1 MAAAAPHAIGKR
13 GEDVQHRRLE
23 SLDVVRGVGVM
34 GVVFLHTALYHYANL
49 LKIDFANPPAIVTAI
64 GFLLMWAGLFAMVS
78 GAAHAVRTVERLEDG
93 LAPGQVL
100 RWSLISALIML
111 VTSYVYFLFLGP
123 ALLDRVAGNHDYS
136 MLAGFITTGKVLAP
150 SLQRLLYVD
159 SLTMIAFGIAL
170 TAPFA
175 VALVARIPKERRG
188 LAVAGLAALGSA
200 IVLASWARIGLYPI
214 VERAIAE
221 RDFGTALPLVY
232 LANKNNPILPFW
244 GFTLIG
250 SALGVSIARPDG
262 WKRTWPWATA
272 FGVVWLVAGVIGYV
286 TLPDTMLERAVDPM
300 WFFIM
305 VVQVGLFT
313 LLLLLAMRLRDRR
326 PAEKPSGPVTRIVR
340 RFGVAGL
347 SVFLIETPISALISR
362 GLDAAVPG
370 WNATMPAALLFGAL
384 YVAAWAGVLAL
395 WERSNYRFSA
405 ERLLVRVMGA
415 LGKPSTK
422 ADPLEASSGA

>member
-1 MAAAAPHAIGKR
+1 MGRNSVRQP
-13 GEDVQHRRLE
+13 RLE
-23 SLDVVRGVGVM
+23 SLDIVRGAGVM
-34 GVVFLHTALYHYANL
+34 GVIFLHTTLYHYANL
-49 LKIDFANPPAIVTAI
+49 LSIDFSNPPAIVTAI

-78 GAAHAVRTVERLEDG
+78 GIAHAVRTVERLDSG
-93 LAPGQVL
+93 LAPGHVV
-100 RWSLISALIML
+100 RWSLVSAFVML

-136 MLAGFITTGKVLAP
+136 MLAGLITTGKLVVP
-150 SLQRLLYVD
+150 SIQRLLYVD

-170 TAPFA
+170 TVPIA
-175 VALVARIPKERRG
+175 VAVISRTSIERRG
-188 LAVAGLAALGSA
+188 RAVAILAALGSA
-200 IVLASWARIGLYPI
+200 VVLASWVRIDLYPI

-250 SALGVSIARPDG
+250 AALGVSIARPDG
-262 WKRTWPWATA
+262 WKRTWRWALG
-272 FGVVWLVAGVIGYV
+272 FGVAWLVAGVIGYV
-286 TLPDTMLERAVDPM
+286 TLPDTMLERSVDPM

-313 LLLLLAMRLRDRR
+313 LLVLLAMRLRDRR
-326 PAEKPSGPVTRIVR
+326 PAEKPMGPIARVIR

-347 SVFLIETPISALISR
+347 SVFLIETPISALIAR
-362 GLDAAVPG
+362 GLTAVAPG
-370 WNATMPAALLFGAL
+370 WNDTMPAALLFGAVYL
-384 YVAAWAGVLAL
+384 AAWAGVLAL
-395 WERSNYRFSA
+395 WERSDYRFSA
-405 ERLLVRVMGA
+405 ERLLVRAMGA

-422 ADPLEASSGA
+422 AEPLEASGGE

>member
-1 MAAAAPHAIGKR
+1 VP
-13 GEDVQHRRLE
+13 HRRLE
-23 SLDVVRGVGVM
+23 SLDVVRGAGVM
-34 GVVFLHTALYHYANL
+34 GVIFLHTSLYHYANL
-49 LKIDFANPPAIVTAI
+49 LSIDFSNPPAIVTAI

-78 GAAHAVRTVERLEDG
+78 GIAHAVRTVERLDSG
-93 LAPGQVL
+93 IAPGAVL

-111 VTSYVYFLFLGP
+111 ALSYIYFLLLGP

-136 MLAGFITTGKVLAP
+136 MLTGFITTGRLIVP
-150 SLQRLLYVD
+150 SLQRILYVD
-159 SLTMIAFGIAL
+159 SLLMIALGTAL
-170 TAPFA
+170 TAPVA
-175 VALVARIPKERRG
+175 VALVARTSPERRG
-188 LAVAGLAALGSA
+188 RAVAVLAALGSA
-200 IVLASWARIGLYPI
+200 VVLASWARIDLYPI

-221 RDFGTALPLVY
+221 RDLGTAVPLVF

-250 SALGVSIARPDG
+250 AALGVSLARPDG
-262 WKRTWPWATA
+262 WSRTWRWALA
-272 FGVVWLVAGVIGYV
+272 FGAAWLVAGVIGYV

-326 PAEKPSGPVTRIVR
+326 STEKPAGPVARTVR

-347 SVFLIETPISALISR
+347 SVFLIETPISALIAR
-362 GLDAAVPG
+362 GLDAVTPG
-370 WNATMPAALLFGAL
+370 WNATMPAALLFGAV
-384 YVAAWAGVLAL
+384 YVAAWAGILAL
-395 WERSNYRFSA
+395 WERSGYRFSV
-405 ERLLVRVMGA
+405 ERLLVRLMGA

-422 ADPLEASSGA
+422 ADPLETSGGA